1 MASELTLAP
10 IRSIEDFLLS
20 SARFQL
26 PQFRDFEKWNKRI
39 IANLLYYQTN
49 YFLMAIILFTL
60 IGYLLYVLK
69 ISFFHQFL
77 LFLYRFF
84 FSTISFVFE
93 NFFSNR

>member
-39 IANLLYYQTN
+39 ISNLLYYQTN

-69 ISFFHQFL
+69 I
-77 LFLYRFF
+77 
-84 FSTISFVFE
+84 
-93 NFFSNR
+93 